1 MVKESQLQLLHIK
14 SNMKDNV
21 GKNNSSG
28 SKGEGLKANDDSDLR
43 RDNGFIDR
51 NVRNTEHDSLL
62 TSQKV

>member
-1 MVKESQLQLLHIK
+1 MVKENQLQLLHIK

-28 SKGEGLKANDDSDLR
+28 SKGEVLKANADSDLR

-62 TSQKV
+62 ASQKV